1 MTALNRKL
9 LRDLRRLGPQILAIA
24 GVLACGIMVLVMAT
38 GAERSLTQ
46 TRDAYY
52 ARNHFADVF
61 TSATRA
67 PRSLLTDIAQI
78 DGVALAEARI
88 TGSALLDLPGMTEPA
103 TARLLSLPLA
113 DDPLLNV
120 PLIRQGRLPDPLRA
134 DEVAVAEPFA
144 TANALRPGDGL
155 RAVLNGQRRDLVIV
169 GTVLSPEF
177 IYTLSPGSMM
187 PDDKHFALIWMGE
200 AALASAFDLQGAFN
214 DLSLTLTRAV
224 PEAAVIAALDDAL
237 APYGGTGAYGRDR
250 QASNAFLENEFDQL
264 AAMALYLPPVFLIV
278 SAFLVNMVLGRLIRL
293 ERQQIGLLKAVGYD
307 TAAIV
312 VHYMKM
318 SLGIGVI
325 GVALGWA
332 IGWGLGQQVTALYAD
347 FFRFPFLIYTP
358 GAQSFA
364 LSGVLGMAT
373 VAAGALRAV
382 LTSANLPPAVA
393 MSPPAPPAFQ
403 RGWMDALAQVMRLR
417 QPTMMILRSITR
429 WPGRAMVTVL
439 GVAASVAVLVGSYFT
454 LDVVN
459 VVMTDIF
466 ERANRQQVTLSL
478 ASARTDAAVIDAL
491 SLPGVRMAEG
501 AFALPVRLHFGGATK
516 LVALQAGS
524 DSASLARVLD
534 TNGQPIALPPDG
546 LAIPESLAHS
556 LGIRPGDTVTL
567 DLLAPPRETVQ
578 VRVTALIRQSM
589 GQDVHMRDAALF
601 ALLRQTPQVNAIH
614 LLIDPLALPAL
625 QAAVKTTPAIA
636 GLIDWVQVRGQ
647 FDATLNE
654 SLLTM
659 TMIYTGLGMLI
670 TLGVIYNAARIQLS
684 ERSHELASLRVLGF
698 TRAEV
703 GFVLVGELMV
713 LALAALP
720 LGWAAGYGFA
730 ALITAGFSSDLVSMP
745 LVVDRRTFAFAAVV
759 VLTTALVTALI
770 VRRRLDRIDLVS
782 ALKQKE

>member
-1 MTALNRKL
+1 
-9 LRDLRRLGPQILAIA
+9 
-24 GVLACGIMVLVMAT
+24 
-38 GAERSLTQ
+38 
-46 TRDAYY
+46 
-52 ARNHFADVF
+52 
-61 TSATRA
+61 
-67 PRSLLTDIAQI
+67 
-78 DGVALAEARI
+78 
-88 TGSALLDLPGMTEPA
+88 
-103 TARLLSLPLA
+103 
-113 DDPLLNV
+113 
-120 PLIRQGRLPDPLRA
+120 
-134 DEVAVAEPFA
+134 
-144 TANALRPGDGL
+144 
-155 RAVLNGQRRDLVIV
+155 
-169 GTVLSPEF
+169 
-177 IYTLSPGSMM
+177 
-187 PDDKHFALIWMGE
+187 
-200 AALASAFDLQGAFN
+200 
-214 DLSLTLTRAV
+214 
-224 PEAAVIAALDDAL
+224 
-237 APYGGTGAYGRDR
+237 
-250 QASNAFLENEFDQL
+250 
-264 AAMALYLPPVFLIV
+264 
-278 SAFLVNMVLGRLIRL
+278 
-293 ERQQIGLLKAVGYD
+293 
-307 TAAIV
+307 
-312 VHYMKM
+312 
-318 SLGIGVI
+318 
-325 GVALGWA
+325 
-332 IGWGLGQQVTALYAD
+332 
-347 FFRFPFLIYTP
+347 
-358 GAQSFA
+358 
-364 LSGVLGMAT
+364 
-373 VAAGALRAV
+373 
-382 LTSANLPPAVA
+382 
-393 MSPPAPPAFQ
+393 
-403 RGWMDALAQVMRLR
+403 LR